1 MRSSSTY
8 NWFNQEKNQ
17 TVRIN
22 YNRTSTYN
30 RNLKVSTCPH
40 DIVIS
45 SQTSNVH
52 QLSFI
57 LAPFLWRKICPRL
70 LLQLLLLNLKIFL
83 YVLPFKVGLIS
94 RDIFT
99 FVPSSQ
105 KCSKSLF
112 STFIL
117 QLKTLGIIIWPIFL
131 RIGPKL
137 KYFLRLSHLY
147 LYYSFS
153 FVDH

>member
-1 MRSSSTY
+1 MDFHWDRPVFIIDSIRK
-8 NWFNQEKNQ
+8 KNQ

-83 YVLPFKVGLIS
+83 YVLPFNPVSYLIILYAVLYAILY
-94 RDIFT
+94 RLGDIICYIILLERYCE
-99 FVPSSQ
+99 PS
-105 KCSKSLF
+105 
-112 STFIL
+112 IL
-117 QLKTLGIIIWPIFL
+117 LKQ
-131 RIGPKL
+131 
-137 KYFLRLSHLY
+137 Y
-147 LYYSFS
+147 
-153 FVDH
+153 